1 MIKFI
6 RNDLEDE
13 VLSKYFLIAESHKN
27 STYVTTNTVKQFM
40 NVIGNWTREKTLKAI
55 KSSNYLALMLDE
67 STGESNHSELRIVNT
82 S

>member
-1 MIKFI
+1 
-6 RNDLEDE
+6 
-13 VLSKYFLIAESHKN
+13 
-27 STYVTTNTVKQFM
+27 M

-67 STGESNHSELRIVNT
+67 STDESNHSELRIVNT